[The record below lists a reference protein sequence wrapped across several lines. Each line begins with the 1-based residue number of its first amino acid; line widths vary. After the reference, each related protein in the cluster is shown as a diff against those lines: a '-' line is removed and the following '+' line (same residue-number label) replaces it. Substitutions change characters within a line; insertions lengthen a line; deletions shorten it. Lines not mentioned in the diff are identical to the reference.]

1 MSSEGQGTFQNPG
14 ESGTFKAADE
24 VHLPVSRPDG
34 TVSHP
39 RCGLC
44 QTSRERGPE
53 VSHQVALKSHTFPR
67 QDVPLLQTPQL
78 IVLRTKAFDG
88 FIVPKFTTGANNF
101 RAGRECRAGRAR
113 EVNGPGSRQ
122 EIATYNS
129 SKHQTLPLKVSP
141 RGGGGGFHSS
151 GSPGCRAKRIKVV
164 LTFQSPE
171 HTWFGCVGNGWPT
184 QSTAMTSSLEPSVI
198 RDLNQQ
204 GFEFVPTPGS
214 CLDQLSQ
221 FASKRVCLR
230 DPGLRQE
237 FASCTFSSLLCHIS
251 SLHYAF

>member
-1 MSSEGQGTFQNPG
+1 MVELFWKTRFNQMPGVLTPGMDVLRRTGGPSSKNPG

-44 QTSRERGPE
+44 QTPPENALSE
-53 VSHQVALKSHTFPR
+53 VSHQLALKSHTFPR

-78 IVLRTKAFDG
+78 IVLRTEAFDG

-122 EIATYNS
+122 EIATYKS
-129 SKHQTLPLKVSP
+129 AGTRLASEGVHVW
-141 RGGGGGFHSS
+141 GGGGFYSLQPRMAGLS
-151 GSPGCRAKRIKVV
+151 GSRWSLPSRA
-164 LTFQSPE
+164 PE

-184 QSTAMTSSLEPSVI
+184 QSTAMTSSRTKCHQRLESA
-198 RDLNQQ
+198 RL
-204 GFEFVPTPGS
+204 
-214 CLDQLSQ
+214 
-221 FASKRVCLR
+221 
-230 DPGLRQE
+230 
-237 FASCTFSSLLCHIS
+237 
-251 SLHYAF
+251 